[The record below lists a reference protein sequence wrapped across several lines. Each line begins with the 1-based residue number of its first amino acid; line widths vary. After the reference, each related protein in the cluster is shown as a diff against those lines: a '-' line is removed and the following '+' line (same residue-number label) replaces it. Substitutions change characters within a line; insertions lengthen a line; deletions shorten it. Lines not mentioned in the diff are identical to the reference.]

1 MHSRIHYQLL
11 SLKLCFSN
19 KNHTYHNDPYLWQF
33 YFLLIP
39 SALCTW
45 LPQHFILCNCWT
57 GRFVY
62 HLFHIAYVF
71 RLHTFAR
78 NNNTCVQ
85 FMFVNKFKMM
95 NPIHLERE
103 NQVSLCTC
111 VENVCIIL
119 CLKVVLHT
127 LQCLITN
134 IKWYENLITTT
145 VFYNICTKDAFTKV
159 DKKIKAKPVKG
170 LNQPLTDW

>member
-1 MHSRIHYQLL
+1 M
-11 SLKLCFSN
+11 FSN
-19 KNHTYHNDPYLWQF
+19 KNHTYHNGPDLWQF

-85 FMFVNKFKMM
+85 FMFVNKLIMM

-119 CLKVVLHT
+119 CFEGSIAHLAMFNYKHKMIRKFDYNHGFKNFQIYNFAPKMH
-127 LQCLITN
+127 LQ
-134 IKWYENLITTT
+134 KS
-145 VFYNICTKDAFTKV
+145 TKR
-159 DKKIKAKPVKG
+159 
-170 LNQPLTDW
+170 